1 VPKTTDSFV
10 FGDVAIVQATL
21 LATSIEDPAVS
32 MSRFRAARSSLQNS
46 TIIKRLPA
54 LEDSAEVGV
63 EQAQTVPRDL
73 RTDFKFRGTLMAC
86 TASNIASR
94 GRWTEYR
101 VYQTAA
107 CNYVF
112 SAIGRSALA
121 DEHDI
126 FEGRVFF
133 EPTLDSATWA
143 NAAINFFGYSPL
155 ATLLYRGLGSAFT
168 DLLPK

>member
-1 VPKTTDSFV
+1 VAKTTDSFV
-10 FGDVAIVQATL
+10 FGDVAIVHATL
-21 LATSIEDPAVS
+21 LATSFEDPALTV
-32 MSRFRAARSSLQNS
+32 SRFRVVRSPLQNS

-54 LEDSAEVGV
+54 LEDSAEAGV
-63 EQAQTVPRDL
+63 EQAQLVPRDL
-73 RTDFKFRGTLMAC
+73 RTDFKFTGTLMAC
-86 TASNIASR
+86 TATSTASR

-107 CNYVF
+107 FNYVF

-143 NAAINFFGYSPL
+143 NAAINFFGYSAL
-155 ATLLYRGLGSAFT
+155 ATLLYRELGSAFT